1 MRSLDPAITTVPL
14 TTGARLPNAE
24 ALTTVAPAANASGNG
39 GNASPR
45 PAATAIALAAT
56 LTGLTEG
63 NLLEALVLGR
73 AGDGGT
79 VLKTPSGTFVTAPP
93 AASLPMPPLPVQTKA
108 LLEVIAVADLLQA
121 RLVSVD
127 DRPLPTPAPL
137 VLRLTA
143 LAPRPPEP
151 GAVPAPRRPSDAPSP
166 ERALR
171 LAVPPPP
178 TPLRAGQTLVAVLQ
192 PAALA
197 NPPQPMPNTAPPV
210 ALPARPSQSLPPAP
224 PGALFNV
231 RVVATAQ
238 PGSPP
243 TVPPAG
249 TFVGEID
256 IEGGPDHERLVLRL
270 PGATLRLP
278 PSATAVPGTR
288 VTLEVLASAPP
299 PSPGREPEADRLV
312 TRLETTLA
320 MQVAQIAEPVTRLA
334 ERIPAANRKL
344 TAAAML
350 FLAAARQGDLTGWLD
365 AALPQPARAED
376 EPLKRLGAAW
386 RQHTGDAEPERKDTD
401 AWRPW
406 VLPFHDGVAMRP
418 LTFHMRRRAAVAGK
432 NGGETRFLLDLDL
445 SALGSLQLDGLIR
458 ARRFDLMLRGAV
470 KLDRTMRHELA
481 LLFQE
486 SLGAL
491 GYAGALAFRDE
502 RPSITVT
509 TTHVEARA

>member
-24 ALTTVAPAANASGNG
+24 ALTTVAPAASASGNG

-79 VLKTPSGTFVTAPP
+79 VLKTPSGTFVTAQP
-93 AASLPMPPLPVQTKA
+93 AVSLPMPPLPVQAKA
-108 LLEVIAVADLLQA
+108 LLEVVAVADLLQA

-151 GAVPAPRRPSDAPSP
+151 GAAPGPRRPADAPSP

-171 LAVPPPP
+171 LATPAAP
-178 TPLRAGQTLVAVLQ
+178 TPLSAGQTLVAVLQ
-192 PAALA
+192 PATL
-197 NPPQPMPNTAPPV
+197 APPPSMSAPPI
-210 ALPARPSQSLPPAP
+210 ALPARPSQGLPSAP
-224 PGALFNV
+224 SGALFNV
-231 RVVATAQ
+231 RVVTTTQ
-238 PGSPP
+238 PGSPSP
-243 TVPPAG
+243 VPPAG

-256 IEGGPDHERLVLRL
+256 VEGGPDHERLVLRL

-278 PSATAVPGTR
+278 PSATTAPGTR

-365 AALPQPARAED
+365 AALPQPARSED

-386 RQHTGDAEPERKDTD
+386 RQHAGDAEPERKDTD
-401 AWRPW
+401 SWRPW
-406 VLPFHDGVAMRP
+406 VIPFHDGVALRP
-418 LTFHMRRRAAVAGK
+418 LTFHIRRRAAPAGK
-432 NGGETRFLLDLDL
+432 DGGETRFLLDLDL

-458 ARRFDLMLRGAV
+458 ARRFDLMLRGAA

-481 LLFQE
+481 VLFQE
-486 SLGAL
+486 SLGAI

-502 RPSITVT
+502 RPSATVT